1 MVLWKNRRS
10 ILIGKRKVQKDKMD
24 GKQMVHTSILL
35 VLLALVSIT
44 AATVAWFSIAD
55 RTKVRSMSM
64 EITTGVNLRFDLDA
78 HDTFDEYVKT
88 LGFEQIGERI
98 EQEKGFKMS
107 EVPLEPVT
115 TTDYA
120 EFTFENG
127 TVVSPEKGAYLEFTL
142 NFMSTQD
149 MDVYLTTED
158 SSGKTDG
165 TKIESS
171 NPELPNAMRISFTSD
186 NETMVYDPGNGD
198 VDIRLFSLKKEKN
211 QPVIVHIWIEGTDEA
226 CTDALRGADYQISMR
241 FVGKDENG
249 NVLDGTSESR

>member
-1 MVLWKNRRS
+1 
-10 ILIGKRKVQKDKMD
+10 
-24 GKQMVHTSILL
+24 MVHTSILL

-88 LGFEQIGERI
+88 LEFEQIGERI

-149 MDVYLTTED
+149 MDAYLTTED

-171 NPELPNAMRISFTSD
+171 NPELPDAMRISFTVDS
-186 NETMVYDPGNGD
+186 ETIVYDPGNGD

-211 QPVIVHIWIEGTDEA
+211 QTVIVHIWIEGTDEA

>member
-1 MVLWKNRRS
+1 
-10 ILIGKRKVQKDKMD
+10 
-24 GKQMVHTSILL
+24 MVHTSILL

-88 LGFEQIGERI
+88 LEFEQIGERI
-98 EQEKGFKMS
+98 EREKGFKMS

-171 NPELPNAMRISFTSD
+171 NPELPDAMRISFTVDS
-186 NETMVYDPGNGD
+186 ETMVYDPGNGD

>member
-1 MVLWKNRRS
+1 
-10 ILIGKRKVQKDKMD
+10 
-24 GKQMVHTSILL
+24 MVHTSILL

-88 LGFEQIGERI
+88 LGFEQIAERI
-98 EQEKGFKMS
+98 DQEKGFKMS

-115 TTDYA
+115 TTDYV
-120 EFTFENG
+120 EFTFEKG

>member
-1 MVLWKNRRS
+1 
-10 ILIGKRKVQKDKMD
+10 MD

-88 LGFEQIGERI
+88 LEFEQIGERI
-98 EQEKGFKMS
+98 EREKGFKMS

-171 NPELPNAMRISFTSD
+171 NPELPDAMRISFTVDS
-186 NETMVYDPGNGD
+186 ETMVYDPGNGD

>member
-1 MVLWKNRRS
+1 
-10 ILIGKRKVQKDKMD
+10 
-24 GKQMVHTSILL
+24 MVHTSILL

-88 LGFEQIGERI
+88 LEFEQIGERI
-98 EQEKGFKMS
+98 EQEKGFKIS

>member
-1 MVLWKNRRS
+1 
-10 ILIGKRKVQKDKMD
+10 
-24 GKQMVHTSILL
+24 
-35 VLLALVSIT
+35 
-44 AATVAWFSIAD
+44 
-55 RTKVRSMSM
+55 
-64 EITTGVNLRFDLDA
+64 
-78 HDTFDEYVKT
+78 
-88 LGFEQIGERI
+88 
-98 EQEKGFKMS
+98 
-107 EVPLEPVT
+107 
-115 TTDYA
+115 
-120 EFTFENG
+120 
-127 TVVSPEKGAYLEFTL
+127 
-142 NFMSTQD
+142 

>member
-1 MVLWKNRRS
+1 
-10 ILIGKRKVQKDKMD
+10 
-24 GKQMVHTSILL
+24 MVHTSILL

-88 LGFEQIGERI
+88 LEFEQIVERI

-149 MDVYLTTED
+149 MDAYLTTED

-171 NPELPNAMRISFTSD
+171 NPELPDAMRISFTVD
-186 NETMVYDPGNGD
+186 NETIVYDPGNGD

>member
-1 MVLWKNRRS
+1 
-10 ILIGKRKVQKDKMD
+10 
-24 GKQMVHTSILL
+24 
-35 VLLALVSIT
+35 
-44 AATVAWFSIAD
+44 
-55 RTKVRSMSM
+55 
-64 EITTGVNLRFDLDA
+64 
-78 HDTFDEYVKT
+78 
-88 LGFEQIGERI
+88 
-98 EQEKGFKMS
+98 MS

-171 NPELPNAMRISFTSD
+171 NPELPDAMRISFTVDS
-186 NETMVYDPGNGD
+186 ETIVYDPGNGD

-211 QPVIVHIWIEGTDEA
+211 RPVIVHIWIEGTDEA

>member
-1 MVLWKNRRS
+1 
-10 ILIGKRKVQKDKMD
+10 
-24 GKQMVHTSILL
+24 MVHTSILL

-88 LGFEQIGERI
+88 LEFEQIAERI

-149 MDVYLTTED
+149 MDAYLTTED

-171 NPELPNAMRISFTSD
+171 NPELPDAMRISFTVD

>member
-1 MVLWKNRRS
+1 
-10 ILIGKRKVQKDKMD
+10 
-24 GKQMVHTSILL
+24 MVHTSILL

-88 LGFEQIGERI
+88 LEFEQIGERI

-171 NPELPNAMRISFTSD
+171 NPELPDAMRISFTVDS
-186 NETMVYDPGNGD
+186 ETMVYDPGNGD

>member
-1 MVLWKNRRS
+1 
-10 ILIGKRKVQKDKMD
+10 
-24 GKQMVHTSILL
+24 MVHTSILL

-88 LGFEQIGERI
+88 LEFEQIGERI

-171 NPELPNAMRISFTSD
+171 NPELPDAMRISFTVDS
-186 NETMVYDPGNGD
+186 ETIVYDPGNGD

>member
-1 MVLWKNRRS
+1 
-10 ILIGKRKVQKDKMD
+10 
-24 GKQMVHTSILL
+24 MVHTSILL

-88 LGFEQIGERI
+88 LGFEQIAERI

-158 SSGKTDG
+158 SSGKNDG

-171 NPELPNAMRISFTSD
+171 NPELPDAMRISFTVDS
-186 NETMVYDPGNGD
+186 ETIVYDPGNGD

-211 QPVIVHIWIEGTDEA
+211 RPVIVHIWIEGTDEA

>member
-1 MVLWKNRRS
+1 
-10 ILIGKRKVQKDKMD
+10 
-24 GKQMVHTSILL
+24 MVHTSILL

-88 LGFEQIGERI
+88 LEFEQIGERI
-98 EQEKGFKMS
+98 EREKGFKMS

-127 TVVSPEKGAYLEFTL
+127 SVVSPEKGAYLEFTL

-171 NPELPNAMRISFTSD
+171 NPELPDAMRISFTVDS
-186 NETMVYDPGNGD
+186 ETMVYDPGNGD

>member
-1 MVLWKNRRS
+1 
-10 ILIGKRKVQKDKMD
+10 MD

-88 LGFEQIGERI
+88 LGFEQIAERI

>member
-10 ILIGKRKVQKDKMD
+10 ILIGKRKVQKDNIDGEQMD
-24 GKQMVHTSILL
+24 HTSILL
-35 VLLALVSIT
+35 VLLAIVSIT

-88 LGFEQIGERI
+88 LGFEQIAERI

-107 EVPLEPVT
+107 EVPREPVT

-120 EFTFENG
+120 EFTFESG

-165 TKIESS
+165 TKIDS
-171 NPELPNAMRISFTSD
+171 
-186 NETMVYDPGNGD
+186 
-198 VDIRLFSLKKEKN
+198 
-211 QPVIVHIWIEGTDEA
+211 
-226 CTDALRGADYQISMR
+226 
-241 FVGKDENG
+241 
-249 NVLDGTSESR
+249 

>member
-1 MVLWKNRRS
+1 
-10 ILIGKRKVQKDKMD
+10 
-24 GKQMVHTSILL
+24 MVHTSILL

-88 LGFEQIGERI
+88 LGFEQIAERI

-171 NPELPNAMRISFTSD
+171 NPELPDAMRISFTVDS
-186 NETMVYDPGNGD
+186 ETIVYDPGNGD

>member
-1 MVLWKNRRS
+1 
-10 ILIGKRKVQKDKMD
+10 MD

-88 LGFEQIGERI
+88 LGFEQIAERI

-158 SSGKTDG
+158 SSGKNDG

-171 NPELPNAMRISFTSD
+171 NPELPDAMRISFTVDS
-186 NETMVYDPGNGD
+186 ETIVYDPGNGD

-211 QPVIVHIWIEGTDEA
+211 RPVIVHIWIEGTDEA

>member
-1 MVLWKNRRS
+1 
-10 ILIGKRKVQKDKMD
+10 
-24 GKQMVHTSILL
+24 MVHTSILL

-88 LGFEQIGERI
+88 LGFEQIAERI

-149 MDVYLTTED
+149 MDAYLTTED

-171 NPELPNAMRISFTSD
+171 NPELPDAMRISFTVD
-186 NETMVYDPGNGD
+186 NETIVYDPGNGD

>member
-1 MVLWKNRRS
+1 
-10 ILIGKRKVQKDKMD
+10 
-24 GKQMVHTSILL
+24 MVHTSILL

-88 LGFEQIGERI
+88 LGFEQIAERI

-171 NPELPNAMRISFTSD
+171 NPELPDAMRISFTVDS
-186 NETMVYDPGNGD
+186 ETIVYDPGNGD

-211 QPVIVHIWIEGTDEA
+211 RPVIVHIWIEGTDEA